1 MKTPSQLT
9 KGFTI
14 VELLIVV
21 VVIAILAAITIV
33 SYNGITNRAN
43 NSVVLGS
50 VSSWENIIRLYQ
62 VTNERLPDDWTCLGS
77 SVDNFP
83 ADNAFSLGVGMCER
97 GMIVSDGWTSEF
109 KTVPP
114 QPSKPTPTP
123 VLLRQNASAGSGA
136 MKTLSSGNKVM
147 KGIIY
152 AAVSNQTQVPY
163 PGAYLFYA
171 LSNQACPTGEAH
183 KIHGSV
189 NVCARPL
196 TTPGTA
202 WIDAIDV

>member
-1 MKTPSQLT
+1 MLIQKRD

-33 SYNGITNRAN
+33 SYNGIQRRASNTLVLASVTN
-43 NSVVLGS
+43 
-50 VSSWENIIRLYQ
+50 WEKIIRLYQ
-62 VTNERLPDDWTCLGS
+62 ATNYKLPDDWTCLGTS
-77 SVDNFP
+77 VNDFPVDNS
-83 ADNAFSLGVGMCER
+83 FSLGVGMCER
-97 GMIVSDGWTSEF
+97 GMIVNDGWTSEF

-123 VLLRQNASAGSGA
+123 VLLRDNASPGSGA
-136 MKTLSSGNKVM
+136 MKTLSDGSKVI

-152 AAVSNQTQVPY
+152 AAVSNQTQVDH

-171 LSNQACPTGEAH
+171 LSGQACPQGEAH

-189 NVCARPL
+189 NVCARSL
-196 TTPGTA
+196 TAAGTA